1 MNNILLDRD
10 IILNL
15 DTDYSFEVT
24 VEDNNQ
30 SFAGKLTLSPK
41 QCLLHVMTER
51 KPSEEFYSSK
61 EIYCSTLSNSFNLYE
76 LKFKSASSNFALEC
90 TDQST
95 ASFYEITF
103 EVGFVLISKGWMNY
117 QKNILSYT
125 IDAPL
130 LAKWIDYTQTQDN
143 LMRKVISNKE
153 ISKEDKVE
161 FRQYITGYGEIVL
174 YYNLIQNYS
183 IDTFSFG
190 SKYPPKLTL
199 YFETPKSIS
208 ELHTELNKFYD
219 LMTFIIGSDF
229 DITNITIDTIENHFS
244 SSSVYFPTSNKL
256 DAPQYPLLPLGHK
269 SIRYE
274 SHLEELPLELFNN
287 YYNLS
292 EEKRARFT
300 KYLRYKRMKSDEEKF
315 LGFFRLLEKLAYK
328 TQSYVDENELK
339 NLLKE
344 HRVYLKNRLGCE
356 TKVIKDL
363 SSRVEGAN
371 RMKYNTLKCLL
382 DFYDSIPKEITDTF
396 YLKRDDMDKIIKLR
410 NDITHAN
417 HYSIE
422 NRELYQYTKLINI
435 LLFLAFI
442 KELGIPFSVCIPI
455 TTNLN
460 RM

>member
-1 MNNILLDRD
+1 
-10 IILNL
+10 
-15 DTDYSFEVT
+15 
-24 VEDNNQ
+24 
-30 SFAGKLTLSPK
+30 
-41 QCLLHVMTER
+41 
-51 KPSEEFYSSK
+51 
-61 EIYCSTLSNSFNLYE
+61 
-76 LKFKSASSNFALEC
+76 
-90 TDQST
+90 
-95 ASFYEITF
+95 
-103 EVGFVLISKGWMNY
+103 
-117 QKNILSYT
+117 
-125 IDAPL
+125 
-130 LAKWIDYTQTQDN
+130 
-143 LMRKVISNKE
+143 
-153 ISKEDKVE
+153 
-161 FRQYITGYGEIVL
+161 
-174 YYNLIQNYS
+174 
-183 IDTFSFG
+183 
-190 SKYPPKLTL
+190 
-199 YFETPKSIS
+199 
-208 ELHTELNKFYD
+208 
-219 LMTFIIGSDF
+219 
-229 DITNITIDTIENHFS
+229 
-244 SSSVYFPTSNKL
+244 
-256 DAPQYPLLPLGHK
+256 
-269 SIRYE
+269 
-274 SHLEELPLELFNN
+274 
-287 YYNLS
+287 
-292 EEKRARFT
+292 
-300 KYLRYKRMKSDEEKF
+300 MKSDEEKF